1 MVRHLGREEG
11 LCGVGPAGKEM
22 MRRVVREEGLRGVG
36 LRSQGTLQ
44 CDAVALRAMRDRMF
58 TFLCSLRPSPLPPSV
73 DAPGDRGRRGGGSL
87 ALVRLGNDRLSRM
100 NPGVLALSG
109 QAFRPWA

>member
-1 MVRHLGREEG
+1 MVRHMGREEG

-44 CDAVALRAMRDRMF
+44 CDAVALRARGNRVF
-58 TFLCSLRPSPLPPSV
+58 TFLCSLRPSPLP
-73 DAPGDRGRRGGGSL
+73 
-87 ALVRLGNDRLSRM
+87 LS
-100 NPGVLALSG
+100 PC
-109 QAFRPWA
+109 